1 MKFAWQSLHASRA
14 AQSLRAPRATQS
26 WRGARAAAFAL
37 IAALPMLA
45 AGAPVALGQ
54 TVEDRLLQLER
65 EMQNLE
71 RKVYR
76 NDQAPSGY
84 QVNSPQLAQNTNP
97 GGYAVQDRMNG
108 LEQQM
113 NSLTGQIEE
122 LQNRVAQLTNRLD
135 KLTTDLEFRVS
146 QLEGGQG
153 GRPPGQVAGG
163 NFGTAP
169 PGSVPPGN
177 APRNTVPPPGAGGN
191 PTPLN
196 DGVLRPPP
204 PGQQGYQPSVAPPN
218 PRDQQQATLP
228 PTGGSPEQQYQ
239 AAFDLINAH
248 DYPAAEAAMRAFVQR
263 NPKHALASNAQFWL
277 GETFYVRNDFQ
288 NAAVAYADG
297 YKNYP
302 KGNKAP
308 DTLLKLG
315 MALSAQK
322 KDQDACA
329 VYDRLTKEFP
339 QAPDLVRRR
348 VVEERKKSRCG

>member
-1 MKFAWQSLHASRA
+1 M
-14 AQSLRAPRATQS
+14 
-26 WRGARAAAFAL
+26 AL

-45 AGAPVALGQ
+45 FTAPVALGQ

-84 QVNSPQLAQNTNP
+84 QVTSPQLAQNNSNP

-135 KLTTDLEFRVS
+135 KLTTDLEFRIS

-163 NFGTAP
+163 NFG
-169 PGSVPPGN
+169 
-177 APRNTVPPPGAGGN
+177 NTPPGAPPRIPAPPPAVAGN

-204 PGQQGYQPSVAPPN
+204 PGQSGYQPSVPPAN
-218 PRDQQQATLP
+218 PGGQQQATAP
-228 PTGGSPEQQYQ
+228 PPAGGSPEQQYQ
-239 AAFDLINAH
+239 AAFDLMTAH
-248 DYPAAEAAMRAFVQR
+248 NYPAAEAAMRAFVQR

-277 GETFYVRNDFQ
+277 GETFYVRNDYQ

-348 VVEERKKSRCG
+348 VVEERKRSRCG

>member
-1 MKFAWQSLHASRA
+1 MKFAWQAMRA
-14 AQSLRAPRATQS
+14 VAV
-26 WRGARAAAFAL
+26 AL
-37 IAALPMLA
+37 IVAVPMLA
-45 AGAPVALGQ
+45 ATAPVASGQ

-76 NDQAPSGY
+76 NDQTPSGY
-84 QVNSPQLAQNTNP
+84 QVPSPQLAQNNSGTS
-97 GGYAVQDRMNG
+97 GYAAVDRMNG

-113 NSLTGQIEE
+113 NALTGQIEE

-146 QLEGGQG
+146 QLEGGNSAG
-153 GRPPGQVAGG
+153 GRPPQVVGANTPPNAPGS
-163 NFGTAP
+163 NPPRSTLPPFAAAPP
-169 PGSVPPGN
+169 PGS
-177 APRNTVPPPGAGGN
+177 
-191 PTPLN
+191 

-204 PGQQGYQPSVAPPN
+204 PGQPGYQPSVGSPAGG
-218 PRDQQQATLP
+218 QQATLP
-228 PTGGSPEQQYQ
+228 PAGGTPEQQYQ

-248 DYPAAEAAMRAFVQR
+248 NYPGAEAAMRAFVQR

-277 GETFYVRNDFQ
+277 GETFYVRNDYQ

-315 MALSAQK
+315 MSLSAEK
-322 KDQDACA
+322 KNQDACA

-348 VVEERKKSRCG
+348 VVEERKRNRCG